1 MGTIFQGLIEIKEC
15 SQKMI
20 FFNHNSFVIVALF
33 LLGTAVIALRQ
44 RGWETRSWLILGGLT
59 AVLVTGYFS
68 LRPSPAT
75 SETVEQ
81 IWAQVGQ
88 DTPVLLQL
96 QSEN

>member
-1 MGTIFQGLIEIKEC
+1 VGAIFQGLIEIKEC
-15 SQKMI
+15 SQKMTFI
-20 FFNHNSFVIVALF
+20 NHNSFVIVALF

-44 RGWETRSWLILGGLT
+44 RGWETRSWLILGGLA

-88 DTPVLLQL
+88 GTPVLLEL